1 MSDQRITITKRV
13 FSKRSQRS
21 SARLCAVQAMYLT
34 EFTDRPLTEV
44 LSDFLN
50 QRLGGEVLQDIDDSE
65 VMTPTVPPE
74 PTVFTSLVRGAFE
87 QKEQLKETIDASLDG
102 DRNVERLEAILA
114 SILRVGVF
122 EMMNCLDVP
131 PKVII
136 SEYVDIAHAFFGGPE
151 PKLVNAVLDRVAKS
165 VRKDELIEDTQK

>member
-1 MSDQRITITKRV
+1 MSNQKKQV
-13 FSKRSQRS
+13 YSKRSQRS

-34 EFTDRPLTEV
+34 EFADRPLTDI

-50 QRLGGEVLQDIDDSE
+50 QRLGGDALQDVDDVE
-65 VMTPTVPPE
+65 VVTPLVPPE
-74 PTVFTSLVRGAFE
+74 PTIFTSLVRGAVE
-87 QKEQLKETIDASLDG
+87 NKPAIDETINASLEG
-102 DRNVERLEAILA
+102 DRTVARLEAILV

-122 EMMNCLDVP
+122 EMVNCLDVP
-131 PKVII
+131 PRVTI

-165 VRKDELIEDTQK
+165 VRVDEL